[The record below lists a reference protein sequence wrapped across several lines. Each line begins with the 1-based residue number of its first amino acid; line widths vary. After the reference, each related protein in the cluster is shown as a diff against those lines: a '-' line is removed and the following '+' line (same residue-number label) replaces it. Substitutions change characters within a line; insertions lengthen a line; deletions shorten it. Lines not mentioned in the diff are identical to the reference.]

1 MADKCPKC
9 EKKLSFFYI
18 KQNCNECG
26 CDILNYN
33 REERLEEDAA
43 QAEIEF
49 AKLDALLEKFKLK
62 KKDK

>member
-9 EKKLSFFYI
+9 GKKLSFFYV

-33 REERLEEDAA
+33 REERLEKDAQ
-43 QAEIEF
+43 QAEAEF
-49 AKLDALLEKFKLK
+49 AKLDELLGKLK
-62 KKDK
+62 IKRKK